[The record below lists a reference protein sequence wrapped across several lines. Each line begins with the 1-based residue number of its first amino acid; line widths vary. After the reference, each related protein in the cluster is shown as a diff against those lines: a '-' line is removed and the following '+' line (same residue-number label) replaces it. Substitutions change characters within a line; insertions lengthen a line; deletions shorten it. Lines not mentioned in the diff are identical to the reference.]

1 MALPSSSGRRD
12 FLRQTLTGLSGL
24 TLAAFPSLGS
34 PDSRQFKYGV
44 VGSGFRARLA
54 HLPILRDYFPQI
66 DVVALADVTPANL
79 AQGLQIYGNR
89 NTKGYSDYRELL
101 AKHPD
106 LDAVVVVVPNYLHAE
121 VSIAALEAG
130 KHVLTEKPI
139 ATSVSDGKRMIEAAA
154 QHNRALQVGFQ
165 NRYATLY
172 HKAAEIIQQGAIG
185 KPEMVFACLFRGD
198 WNPKS
203 WQYTDPA
210 TGKSTNWRFLTKT
223 EGSALLEDGI
233 HELDVINWLVGA
245 SPRRIQAQGGNSVWL
260 DRETI
265 DHAGI
270 LVEYANGVRLNF
282 GFSIFTPGTDDHA
295 LLRIYGNEGEL
306 TFAMEDDKQY
316 VVTQRYR
323 GKPERTEVPH
333 LLPEE
338 ESAWKAVPSARL
350 GSDSGAST
358 YREHKA
364 FLGSVATHS
373 LVFSDGKVGLEAV
386 HLSLAAEHSL
396 RTGDVVDWQDPLS

>member
-12 FLRQTLTGLSGL
+12 FLRQAVTGLSGL
-24 TLAAFPSLGS
+24 TLAAFPAFG
-34 PDSRQFKYGV
+34 PADSRKFQYGV
-44 VGSGFRARLA
+44 VGAGFRSRLA
-54 HLPILRDYFPQI
+54 HLPLLRDYFPQVE
-66 DVVALADVTPANL
+66 VVALADVTPANL
-79 AQGLQIYGNR
+79 SQGLQIYGNQ
-89 NTKGYSDYRELL
+89 NTKGYADYRELL
-101 AKHPD
+101 ARHTD
-106 LDAVVVVVPNYLHAE
+106 LDAVVVVVPNFLHAE

-139 ATSVSDGKRMIEAAA
+139 ATTVSDAQRMIEAAA
-154 QHNRALQVGFQ
+154 KHSRTLQVGFQ

-172 HKAAEIIQQGAIG
+172 HKSADLIQQGVIG
-185 KPEMVFACLFRGD
+185 KPELVFASLFRGD

-210 TGKSTNWRFLTKT
+210 TGKTTNWRFLAKT

-245 SPRRIQAQGGNSVWL
+245 KPRRIQAQGGNNVWL

-265 DHAGI
+265 DNAGI

-282 GFSIFTPGTDDHA
+282 GFSIFTPGADDHA
-295 LLRIYGNEGEL
+295 LLRFYGSEGEL
-306 TFAMEDDKQY
+306 TFAEESDKQY

-323 GKPERTEVPH
+323 GKAERIEVPH

-338 ESAWKAVPSARL
+338 ESVWKAASSAHVA
-350 GSDSGAST
+350 SESGAST
-358 YREHKA
+358 YRLHQA
-364 FLGSVATHS
+364 FLNSVATNS
-373 LVFSDGKVGLEAV
+373 PVFSDGQVGLDAA

-396 RTGDVVDWQDPLS
+396 RTGSPVNWEDPL